1 MATKPTYQELK
12 AQAAKLLAQAEELR
26 KEEVAAVAKEAA
38 AKLNEY
44 EISLADLKAAGYAFA
59 TSEATGPRMG
69 KPKKATTTGTVAM
82 KYRDP
87 KNAINEWSGRGRSP
101 KWIQAYEAAGKKKE
115 DFLIK

>member
-1 MATKPTYQELK
+1 MATKPTYQDLK

-26 KEEVAAVAKEAA
+26 KEEVVTVAKEAA

-44 EISLADLKAAGYAFA
+44 EISLADLKAAGYTFA
-59 TSEATGPRMG
+59 STEATGPRMG
-69 KPKKATTTGTVAM
+69 KPKKATTGTVAM

-87 KNAINEWSGRGRSP
+87 KNAANEWSGRGRSP
-101 KWIQAYEAAGKKKE
+101 KWIQAYEAAGKKKD